1 MKKDMKNYL
10 ENINLEKVEKMTA
23 IKKNY
28 IEGLVDFETAKEEII
43 ATFNTITPEEF
54 AYSEQKMKEM
64 GYTDMEMHEK
74 MNSLI
79 ELFKNKIVQEENK
92 LAKGHPIRTYI
103 EENTATKKLIKEIE
117 EKTERYKENGKFIK
131 NEWLEIYDKL
141 YQFNTHL
148 SRKQHQLFSML
159 EKKGFDRPSR
169 IMWTFDN
176 AVRDNINSA
185 IRMLNEEN
193 VDEKVFFEQQSI
205 AIELTLDIMDKEE
218 QILYPTSLKL
228 ISEDEFKQMR
238 KGDDEIGYCL
248 IEKPTEFYFIDKE
261 EEKIKEKIIEN
272 KVENMSGNNFMNDLA
287 GLLQKYGMTG
297 NKEEDQSNENLEN
310 KIFDVKQGKLTLEQI
325 NLIFQHM
332 PVDLSYVDE
341 NDLVKF
347 YSDTKHRVFPRSA
360 GVIGRNVKNCHPAES
375 VDSVMEIIDNFRS
388 GKQDEIDFW
397 IQTPK
402 GNFIYIYYVAV
413 RDENGKFRGVL
424 EMMQDA
430 TKIRSLTGQRKI
442 VTWENEKKE
451 QEKVKQKISQV
462 VEKSQAE
469 GILPEKENY
478 GLTKET
484 VIADIVAKYPYI
496 REFMPTVSK
505 EYVKIANPI
514 HFAIMGKVA
523 RLDMIAAR
531 GRFEVEELIK
541 IIAAKITEE
550 ESKGN

>member
-117 EKTERYKENGKFIK
+117 EKTEKYKENGKFIK
-131 NEWLEIYDKL
+131 NEWLELYDKL

-193 VDEKVFFEQQSI
+193 VDEKAFFEQQSI

-531 GRFEVEELIK
+531 GGFEVEELIK

>member
-1 MKKDMKNYL
+1 
-10 ENINLEKVEKMTA
+10 
-23 IKKNY
+23 
-28 IEGLVDFETAKEEII
+28 
-43 ATFNTITPEEF
+43 
-54 AYSEQKMKEM
+54 
-64 GYTDMEMHEK
+64 MEMHEK

-79 ELFKNKIVQEENK
+79 ELFRNKIVQKEEE
-92 LAKGHPIRTYI
+92 LPKGHPIKTYI
-103 EENTATKKLIKEIE
+103 EENDAIKKLIKEIE
-117 EKTERYKENGKFIK
+117 IKTKKYSIDKKFIK

-193 VDEKVFFEQQSI
+193 VDEKAFFEQQSI

-228 ISEDEFKQMR
+228 ISEEEFRKMR

-248 IEKPTEFYFIDKE
+248 IERPTEFYFVDKE
-261 EEKIKEKIIEN
+261 EETIKEKIIEN
-272 KVENMSGNNFMNDLA
+272 KVENVSGNNFMTDLA

-297 NKEEDQSNENLEN
+297 NKEESKSNENLET

-375 VDSVMEIIDNFRS
+375 VDSVMEIIDNFRN

-402 GNFIYIYYVAV
+402 GDFIYIYYVAV
-413 RDENGKFRGVL
+413 RDEKGKFRGVL
-424 EMMQDA
+424 EMMQNA

-442 VTWENEKKE
+442 VTWENEKKIF
-451 QEKVKQKISQV
+451 EKDNKKIKQV
-462 VEKSQAE
+462 EEKSQE
-469 GILPEKENY
+469 NSISMKKENY
-478 GLTKET
+478 GLTKDT
-484 VIADIVAKYPYI
+484 VIGDIVEKYPYI
-496 REFMPTVSK
+496 REFMPTVSS
-505 EYVKIANPI
+505 EYKKITNPI
-514 HFAIMGKVA
+514 HFAIMKKVA
-523 RLDMIAAR
+523 RLDMIAAK
-531 GRFEVEELIK
+531 GGFTVDELIK
-541 IIAAKITEE
+541 IITDKINETENT
-550 ESKGN
+550 KN

>member
-1 MKKDMKNYL
+1 MKNDMKNYL
-10 ENINLEKVEKMTA
+10 ENINLEKVEKMTK

-28 IEGLVDFETAKEEII
+28 IEGLVDFETAEAEILQ
-43 ATFNTITPEEF
+43 TFNTITPEEF

-79 ELFKNKIVQEENK
+79 ELFRNKIVQKEEE
-92 LAKGHPIRTYI
+92 LPKGHPIKTYI
-103 EENTATKKLIKEIE
+103 EENDAIKKLIKEIE
-117 EKTERYKENGKFIK
+117 IKTKKYSIDKKFIK

-176 AVRDNINSA
+176 AVRDNINST

-193 VDEKVFFEQQSI
+193 VDEKAFFEQQSI

-228 ISEDEFKQMR
+228 ISEEEFRKMR

-248 IEKPTEFYFIDKE
+248 IERPTEFYFIDKE
-261 EEKIKEKIIEN
+261 EETIKEKIIEN
-272 KVENMSGNNFMNDLA
+272 KAENMSGNNFMTDLA

-297 NKEEDQSNENLEN
+297 NKEESKSDENLET
-310 KIFDVKQGKLTLEQI
+310 KIFDVRQGKLTLEQI

-375 VDSVMEIIDNFRS
+375 VDSVMEIIDNFRN

-402 GNFIYIYYVAV
+402 GDFIYIYYVAV
-413 RDENGKFRGVL
+413 RDEKGKFRGVL
-424 EMMQDA
+424 EMMQNA

-442 VTWENEKKE
+442 VTWENEKKIF
-451 QEKVKQKISQV
+451 EKDNKKIKQV
-462 VEKSQAE
+462 EEKSQE
-469 GILPEKENY
+469 NSILMKKENY
-478 GLTKET
+478 GLTKDT
-484 VIADIVAKYPYI
+484 VIGDIVEKYPYI
-496 REFMPTVSK
+496 REFMPTVSS
-505 EYVKIANPI
+505 EYKKITNPI
-514 HFAIMGKVA
+514 HFAIMKKVA
-523 RLDMIAAR
+523 RLDMIAAK
-531 GRFEVEELIK
+531 GGFTVDELIK
-541 IIAAKITEE
+541 IIADKIHETENT
-550 ESKGN
+550 KN

>member
-193 VDEKVFFEQQSI
+193 VDEKAFFEQQSI

-297 NKEEDQSNENLEN
+297 NQEEGQSNENLEN

-413 RDENGKFRGVL
+413 RDEKGKFRGVL

-451 QEKVKQKISQV
+451 QEKAEEKISQV

-469 GILPEKENY
+469 GIFSEKENY
-478 GLTKET
+478 GFTKET
-484 VIADIVAKYPYI
+484 VIGDIVAKYPYI

-505 EYVKIANPI
+505 EYSKIANPI

-531 GRFEVEELIK
+531 GGFEVEELIK
-541 IIAAKITEE
+541 IITDKITEE

>member
-1 MKKDMKNYL
+1 MKNDMKNYL

-28 IEGLVDFETAKEEII
+28 IEGLVDFETAEAEILQ
-43 ATFNTITPEEF
+43 TFNTITPEEF

-79 ELFKNKIVQEENK
+79 ELFRNKIVQKEEE
-92 LAKGHPIRTYI
+92 LPKGHPIKTYI
-103 EENTATKKLIKEIE
+103 EENDAIKKLIKEIE
-117 EKTERYKENGKFIK
+117 IKTKKYSIDKKFIK

-176 AVRDNINSA
+176 AVRDHINSA

-193 VDEKVFFEQQSI
+193 VDEKAFFEQQSI

-228 ISEDEFKQMR
+228 ISEEEFRKMR

-248 IEKPTEFYFIDKE
+248 IERPTEFYFIDKE
-261 EEKIKEKIIEN
+261 EEIIKEKIIEN
-272 KVENMSGNNFMNDLA
+272 KAENVSGNNFMTDLA

-297 NKEEDQSNENLEN
+297 NKEESKSEENLET

-375 VDSVMEIIDNFRS
+375 VDSVMEIIDNFRN

-442 VTWENEKKE
+442 VTWENEKKIF
-451 QEKVKQKISQV
+451 EKDNEKIKQV
-462 VEKSQAE
+462 EEKSQE
-469 GILPEKENY
+469 NSISMEKENY
-478 GLTKET
+478 GLTKDT
-484 VIADIVAKYPYI
+484 VIGDIVEKYPYI
-496 REFMPTVSK
+496 REFMPTVSS
-505 EYVKIANPI
+505 EYKKITNPI
-514 HFAIMGKVA
+514 HFAIMKKVA

-531 GRFEVEELIK
+531 GGFTVDELIK
-541 IIAAKITEE
+541 IITDKINETENT
-550 ESKGN
+550 KN

>member
-103 EENTATKKLIKEIE
+103 EENDAIKKLIKEIE
-117 EKTERYKENGKFIK
+117 IKTKKYNIDKKFIK

-193 VDEKVFFEQQSI
+193 VDEKAFFEQQSI

-261 EEKIKEKIIEN
+261 EEKIKEET
-272 KVENMSGNNFMNDLA
+272 VEKTGKNNFMNDLA

-297 NKEEDQSNENLEN
+297 NQEEGQSNENLEN

-531 GRFEVEELIK
+531 GGFEVEELIK

>member
-1 MKKDMKNYL
+1 MKNDMKNYL

-28 IEGLVDFETAKEEII
+28 IEGLVDFETAKAEILQ
-43 ATFNTITPEEF
+43 TFNTITPEEF

-79 ELFKNKIVQEENK
+79 ELFRNKIVQKEEE
-92 LAKGHPIRTYI
+92 LPKGHPIKTYI
-103 EENTATKKLIKEIE
+103 EENDAIKKLIKEIE
-117 EKTERYKENGKFIK
+117 IKTKKYSIDKKFIK

-193 VDEKVFFEQQSI
+193 VDEKAFFEQQSI

-228 ISEDEFKQMR
+228 ISEEEFRKMR

-248 IEKPTEFYFIDKE
+248 IERPTDFYFIDKE
-261 EEKIKEKIIEN
+261 EETIKEKIIEN
-272 KVENMSGNNFMNDLA
+272 KAENVSGNNFITDLA

-297 NKEEDQSNENLEN
+297 NKEESKSNENLET

-375 VDSVMEIIDNFRS
+375 VDSVMEIIDNFRN

-402 GNFIYIYYVAV
+402 GDFIYIYYVAV
-413 RDENGKFRGVL
+413 RDEKGKFRGVL
-424 EMMQDA
+424 EMMQNA

-442 VTWENEKKE
+442 VTWENEKKIF
-451 QEKVKQKISQV
+451 EKDNEKIKQV
-462 VEKSQAE
+462 EEKSQE
-469 GILPEKENY
+469 NSILMKKENY
-478 GLTKET
+478 GLTKDT
-484 VIADIVAKYPYI
+484 VIGDIVEKYPYI
-496 REFMPTVSK
+496 REFMPTVSS
-505 EYVKIANPI
+505 EYKKITNPI
-514 HFAIMGKVA
+514 HFAIMKKVA
-523 RLDMIAAR
+523 RLDMIAAK
-531 GRFEVEELIK
+531 GGFTVDELIK
-541 IIAAKITEE
+541 IIADKIHETENT
-550 ESKGN
+550 KN

>member
-1 MKKDMKNYL
+1 MKNDMKNYL

-43 ATFNTITPEEF
+43 AIFNTITPEEF

-79 ELFKNKIVQEENK
+79 ELFRNKIVQKEEE
-92 LAKGHPIRTYI
+92 LPKGHPIRTYI
-103 EENTATKKLIKEIE
+103 EENDAIKKLIKEIE
-117 EKTERYKENGKFIK
+117 IKTKKYNIDKKFIK

-193 VDEKVFFEQQSI
+193 VDEKAFFEQQSI

-228 ISEDEFKQMR
+228 ISEEEFRKMR

-261 EEKIKEKIIEN
+261 EEKIKEEI
-272 KVENMSGNNFMNDLA
+272 VEKTGKNNFMNDLA

-297 NKEEDQSNENLEN
+297 NQEESKSNENLEN

-375 VDSVMEIIDNFRS
+375 VDSVMEIIDNFRN

-413 RDENGKFRGVL
+413 RDEKGKFRGVL
-424 EMMQDA
+424 EMMQNA

-442 VTWENEKKE
+442 VTWENEKKIF
-451 QEKVKQKISQV
+451 EKDNEKIKQV
-462 VEKSQAE
+462 EEKSQE
-469 GILPEKENY
+469 NSISMKKENY
-478 GLTKET
+478 GLTKDT
-484 VIADIVAKYPYI
+484 VIGDIVEKYPYI
-496 REFMPTVSK
+496 REFMPTVSS
-505 EYVKIANPI
+505 EYKKITNPI
-514 HFAIMGKVA
+514 HFAIMKKVA
-523 RLDMIAAR
+523 RLDMIAAK
-531 GRFEVEELIK
+531 GGFTVDELIK
-541 IIAAKITEE
+541 IIADKIHEIE
-550 ESKGN
+550 NKKN

>member
-176 AVRDNINSA
+176 AVRANINSA

-193 VDEKVFFEQQSI
+193 VDEKAFFEQQSI

-531 GRFEVEELIK
+531 GGFEVEELIK

>member
-193 VDEKVFFEQQSI
+193 VDEKAFFEQQSI

-248 IEKPTEFYFIDKE
+248 IEKPTEFYFIEKE

-531 GRFEVEELIK
+531 GGFEVEELIK

>member
-248 IEKPTEFYFIDKE
+248 IEKPTDFYFIDKE
-261 EEKIKEKIIEN
+261 EETIKEKIIEN
-272 KVENMSGNNFMNDLA
+272 KAENVSGNNFMTDLA

-442 VTWENEKKE
+442 VTWENEKKAF
-451 QEKVKQKISQV
+451 EKDNEKIKQV
-462 VEKSQAE
+462 EEKSQAE

-531 GRFEVEELIK
+531 GGFEVEELIK

>member
-1 MKKDMKNYL
+1 MKNDMKNYL

-28 IEGLVDFETAKEEII
+28 IEGLVDFKTAEAEILQ
-43 ATFNTITPEEF
+43 TFNTITPEEF

-79 ELFKNKIVQEENK
+79 ELFRNKIVQKEEE
-92 LAKGHPIRTYI
+92 LPKGHPIKTYI
-103 EENTATKKLIKEIE
+103 EENDAIKKLIKEIE
-117 EKTERYKENGKFIK
+117 IKTKKYSIDKKFIK

-193 VDEKVFFEQQSI
+193 VDEKAFFEQQSI

-228 ISEDEFKQMR
+228 ISEEEFRKMR

-248 IEKPTEFYFIDKE
+248 IERPTEFYFVDKE
-261 EEKIKEKIIEN
+261 EEIIKEKIIEN
-272 KVENMSGNNFMNDLA
+272 KAENVSGNNFMTDLA

-297 NKEEDQSNENLEN
+297 HKEESKSDENLET

-375 VDSVMEIIDNFRS
+375 VDSVMEIIDNFRN

-402 GNFIYIYYVAV
+402 GDFIYIYYVAV
-413 RDENGKFRGVL
+413 RDEKGKFRGVL
-424 EMMQDA
+424 EMMQNA

-442 VTWENEKKE
+442 VTWENEKKIF
-451 QEKVKQKISQV
+451 EKDNEKIKQV
-462 VEKSQAE
+462 EEKSQE
-469 GILPEKENY
+469 NSISMKKENY
-478 GLTKET
+478 GLTKDT
-484 VIADIVAKYPYI
+484 VIGDIVEKYPYI
-496 REFMPTVSK
+496 REFMPTVSS
-505 EYVKIANPI
+505 EYKKITNPI
-514 HFAIMGKVA
+514 HFAIMKKVA
-523 RLDMIAAR
+523 RLDMIAAK
-531 GRFEVEELIK
+531 GGFTVDELIK
-541 IIAAKITEE
+541 IITDKINETENT
-550 ESKGN
+550 KN

>member
-131 NEWLEIYDKL
+131 NEWLELYDKL

-193 VDEKVFFEQQSI
+193 VDEKAFFEQQSI

-478 GLTKET
+478 GLTKEI

-531 GRFEVEELIK
+531 GGFEVEELIK

>member
-131 NEWLEIYDKL
+131 NEWLELYDKL

-193 VDEKVFFEQQSI
+193 VDEKAFFEQQSI

-531 GRFEVEELIK
+531 GGFEVEELIK

>member
-1 MKKDMKNYL
+1 MKNDMKNYL

-28 IEGLVDFETAKEEII
+28 IEGLVDFETAEAEILR
-43 ATFNTITPEEF
+43 TFNTITPEEF

-79 ELFKNKIVQEENK
+79 ELFRNKIVQKEEE
-92 LAKGHPIRTYI
+92 LPKGHPIKTYI
-103 EENTATKKLIKEIE
+103 EENDAIKKLIKEIE
-117 EKTERYKENGKFIK
+117 IKTKKYSIDKKFIK

-176 AVRDNINSA
+176 AVRDNINST

-193 VDEKVFFEQQSI
+193 VDEKAFFEQQSI

-228 ISEDEFKQMR
+228 ISEEEFRKMR

-248 IEKPTEFYFIDKE
+248 IERPTEFYFIDKE
-261 EEKIKEKIIEN
+261 EEIIKEKIIEN
-272 KVENMSGNNFMNDLA
+272 KAENVSGNNFMTDLA

-297 NKEEDQSNENLEN
+297 NKEESKSNENLET

-375 VDSVMEIIDNFRS
+375 VDSVMEIIDNFRN

-402 GNFIYIYYVAV
+402 GDFIYIYYVAV
-413 RDENGKFRGVL
+413 RDEKGKFRGVL
-424 EMMQDA
+424 EMMQNA

-442 VTWENEKKE
+442 VTWENEKKIF
-451 QEKVKQKISQV
+451 EKDNEKIKQV
-462 VEKSQAE
+462 EEKSQE
-469 GILPEKENY
+469 NSISMKKENY
-478 GLTKET
+478 GLTKDT
-484 VIADIVAKYPYI
+484 VIGDIVEKYPYI
-496 REFMPTVSK
+496 REFMPTVSS
-505 EYVKIANPI
+505 EYKKITNPI
-514 HFAIMGKVA
+514 HFAIMKKVA
-523 RLDMIAAR
+523 RLDMIAAK
-531 GRFEVEELIK
+531 GGFTVDELIK
-541 IIAAKITEE
+541 IIADKIHEKENT
-550 ESKGN
+550 KN

>member
-1 MKKDMKNYL
+1 MKNDMKNYL

-28 IEGLVDFETAKEEII
+28 IEGLVDFETAKAEILQ
-43 ATFNTITPEEF
+43 TFNTITPEEF

-79 ELFKNKIVQEENK
+79 ELFRNKIVQKEEE
-92 LAKGHPIRTYI
+92 LPKGHPIRTYI
-103 EENTATKKLIKEIE
+103 EENDAIKKLIKEIE
-117 EKTERYKENGKFIK
+117 IKTKKYNIDKKFIK

-193 VDEKVFFEQQSI
+193 VDEKAFFEQQSI

-228 ISEDEFKQMR
+228 ISEEEFRKMR

-248 IEKPTEFYFIDKE
+248 IERPTDFYFIDKE
-261 EEKIKEKIIEN
+261 EETIKEKIIEN
-272 KVENMSGNNFMNDLA
+272 KAENVSGNNFMTDLA
-287 GLLQKYGMTG
+287 GLLQKYGMTE
-297 NKEEDQSNENLEN
+297 NKEESKSNKNLET

-375 VDSVMEIIDNFRS
+375 VDSVMEIIDNFRN

-402 GNFIYIYYVAV
+402 GDFIYIYYVAV
-413 RDENGKFRGVL
+413 RDEKGKFRGVL
-424 EMMQDA
+424 EMMQNA

-442 VTWENEKKE
+442 VTWENEKKIF
-451 QEKVKQKISQV
+451 EKDNEKIKQV
-462 VEKSQAE
+462 EEKSQE
-469 GILPEKENY
+469 NSISMKKENY
-478 GLTKET
+478 GLTKDT
-484 VIADIVAKYPYI
+484 VIGDIVEKYPYI
-496 REFMPTVSK
+496 REFMPTVSS
-505 EYVKIANPI
+505 EYKKITNPI
-514 HFAIMGKVA
+514 HFAIMKKVA
-523 RLDMIAAR
+523 RLDMIAAK
-531 GRFEVEELIK
+531 GGFTVDELIK
-541 IIAAKITEE
+541 IIADKIHETENT
-550 ESKGN
+550 KN

>member
-131 NEWLEIYDKL
+131 NEWLELYDKL

-193 VDEKVFFEQQSI
+193 VDEKAFFEQQSI

-261 EEKIKEKIIEN
+261 EEKINEKIIEN

-531 GRFEVEELIK
+531 GGFEVEELIK

>member
-1 MKKDMKNYL
+1 MKNDMKNYL
-10 ENINLEKVEKMTA
+10 ENINLEKVEKMTT

-28 IEGLVDFETAKEEII
+28 IEGLVDFETAEAEILR
-43 ATFNTITPEEF
+43 TFNTITPEEF

-79 ELFKNKIVQEENK
+79 ELFRNKIVQKEEE
-92 LAKGHPIRTYI
+92 LPKGHPIRTYI
-103 EENTATKKLIKEIE
+103 EENGAIKKLIKEIE
-117 EKTERYKENGKFIK
+117 IKTKKYSIDKKFIK

-193 VDEKVFFEQQSI
+193 VGEKAFFEQQSI

-228 ISEDEFKQMR
+228 ISEEEFRKMR

-272 KVENMSGNNFMNDLA
+272 KVENMSGNNFMTDLA
-287 GLLQKYGMTG
+287 GLLQKYGMAG
-297 NKEEDQSNENLEN
+297 NKEESKSNENLET

-413 RDENGKFRGVL
+413 RDEKGKFRGVL

-442 VTWENEKKE
+442 VTWEKEKKE
-451 QEKVKQKISQV
+451 QEKAELKIAQV
-462 VEKSQAE
+462 EEKSQE
-469 GILPEKENY
+469 NSISIKKENY
-478 GLTKET
+478 GLTKDT
-484 VIADIVAKYPYI
+484 VIGDIVEKYPYI
-496 REFMPTVSK
+496 REFMPTVSS
-505 EYVKIANPI
+505 EYKKITNPI
-514 HFAIMGKVA
+514 HFAIMKKVA

-531 GRFEVEELIK
+531 GGFTVEELIK
-541 IIAAKITEE
+541 IITDKIHKTENE
-550 ESKGN
+550 KN

>member
-79 ELFKNKIVQEENK
+79 ELFRNKIVQKEEE
-92 LAKGHPIRTYI
+92 LPKGHPIRTYI
-103 EENTATKKLIKEIE
+103 EENDAIKKLIKEIE
-117 EKTERYKENGKFIK
+117 IKTKKYNIDKKFIK

-193 VDEKVFFEQQSI
+193 IDEKAFFEQQSI

-228 ISEDEFKQMR
+228 ISEEEFRKMR

-248 IEKPTEFYFIDKE
+248 IEKPTEFYFIEEK
-261 EEKIKEKIIEN
+261 EEKIKEEI
-272 KVENMSGNNFMNDLA
+272 VEKTGKNNFMNDLA

-297 NKEEDQSNENLEN
+297 NQEEGQSNENLEN

-413 RDENGKFRGVL
+413 RDEKGKFRGVL

-451 QEKVKQKISQV
+451 QEKAEQKTDQV
-462 VEKSQAE
+462 VEKSQEE
-469 GILPEKENY
+469 GILSEKENY

-484 VIADIVAKYPYI
+484 VIGDIVAKYPYI

-505 EYVKIANPI
+505 EYSKIANPI

-531 GRFEVEELIK
+531 GGFTVEELIK
-541 IIAAKITEE
+541 IISDKIHKTENE
-550 ESKGN
+550 KN

>member
-193 VDEKVFFEQQSI
+193 VDEKAFFEQQSI

-261 EEKIKEKIIEN
+261 VEKIKEKIIEN

-531 GRFEVEELIK
+531 GGFEVEELIK

>member
-1 MKKDMKNYL
+1 MKKDMKNYI
-10 ENINLEKVEKMTA
+10 ESINLEKVEKMTA

-79 ELFKNKIVQEENK
+79 ELFRNKIVQEENK
-92 LAKGHPIRTYI
+92 LAKGHPIKTYI

-131 NEWLEIYDKL
+131 NEWLELYDKL

-193 VDEKVFFEQQSI
+193 VDEKAFFEQQSI

-272 KVENMSGNNFMNDLA
+272 KVENTSGNNFMNDLA
-287 GLLQKYGMTG
+287 GLLQKYGMTS

-402 GNFIYIYYVAV
+402 GNFIYK
-413 RDENGKFRGVL
+413 N
-424 EMMQDA
+424 
-430 TKIRSLTGQRKI
+430 
-442 VTWENEKKE
+442 
-451 QEKVKQKISQV
+451 
-462 VEKSQAE
+462 
-469 GILPEKENY
+469 
-478 GLTKET
+478 
-484 VIADIVAKYPYI
+484 
-496 REFMPTVSK
+496 
-505 EYVKIANPI
+505 
-514 HFAIMGKVA
+514 
-523 RLDMIAAR
+523 
-531 GRFEVEELIK
+531 
-541 IIAAKITEE
+541 
-550 ESKGN
+550 